1 MAGCPPFYL
10 LSFWSLL
17 KYNIIK
23 YSKSLHSVIHFMVR
37 IFYSQPCFQSNI
49 RDHKWSTTS
58 PDRQGS
64 FFRTF
69 QLIAYITIWFVT
81 DLASLWKRYNMI
93 ERTCCKFLWYK
104 ADMLMHSEEGKW
116 KWKKILSQVLFLQQ
130 CVGIVKKRII
140 SVVGIY
146 EELRIYFR
154 NFFYRNSKHE
164 IRKYVF

>member
-1 MAGCPPFYL
+1 MYRNIYIVEYQNKSFAIKTKTTENLRKNILRMLDVAGCPPFYL

-69 QLIAYITIWFVT
+69 KLIAYITIGICNRSSVI
-81 DLASLWKRYNMI
+81 M
-93 ERTCCKFLWYK
+93 
-104 ADMLMHSEEGKW
+104 
-116 KWKKILSQVLFLQQ
+116 KKV
-130 CVGIVKKRII
+130 
-140 SVVGIY
+140 
-146 EELRIYFR
+146 
-154 NFFYRNSKHE
+154 
-164 IRKYVF
+164 